1 MVSSYGNVTKLRD
14 AISKPD
20 KKSPPKTSVKPV
32 VGVQNSDVKSPK
44 SASLAK
50 GTPQSAKAPTT
61 KSPAKR
67 TSRSRKQVNYAEDD

>member
-1 MVSSYGNVTKLRD
+1 MVSSYGNVTKLGD
-14 AISKPD
+14 AIS